1 MSEFLYICEY
11 LGITPME
18 FFNEENET
26 SLIEQE
32 AIGYIHAMSEQ
43 DIRAMIEFIKQLKNA
58 EK

>member
-1 MSEFLYICEY
+1 
-11 LGITPME
+11 ME
-18 FFNEENET
+18 FFNEEHET

-32 AIGYIHAMSEQ
+32 AIGYIHTMSEQ